1 MGTLTEKIR
10 ADLTESMKARDA
22 ARTSTLRM
30 IQSAIKNEEIE
41 KKHVLTDDEA
51 LAVIRRAVKQRQDS
65 IEQYNKGGREDLA
78 AKEQSEMEMLETY
91 MPQQMSDADSEAIV
105 RDIIGQVGATS
116 RKDSGKVMKEVM
128 AKHKGV
134 IDGRR
139 VQEIVARLLPA

>member
-1 MGTLTEKIR
+1 MGALTEKIR

-30 IQSAIKNEEIE
+30 IQSAIKNEEID
-41 KKHVLTDDEA
+41 KKHPLSDEEA

-65 IEQYNKGGREDLA
+65 IEQFTKGGRADLA
-78 AKEQSEMEMLETY
+78 AKEQSELEMLEAY
-91 MPQQMSDADSEAIV
+91 MPQQMSEAESLRIV
-105 RDIIGQVGATS
+105 QEIITLVGATS